1 MRNFVPTTR
10 ELGLESRDTVLRG
23 AQRRTKPYAAQGAGR
38 GVVDDGLL
46 SHYGALS
53 TVRYS
58 GECSSNVFAAGARHG
73 GYQHRNSRPRAN
85 YPKGVSAQ
93 SSLQSE
99 QRYICLIFS

>member
-1 MRNFVPTTR
+1 M
-10 ELGLESRDTVLRG
+10 LRG

-58 GECSSNVFAAGARHG
+58 GKCSSNVFAAGARHG